1 MRGGRGGRG
10 VVVVVCEE
18 ARKIPPRSWRQWTDW
33 GLGRDEVA
41 RLLLVENACW
51 GASVAVNHVMCHF
64 DILQLVTEQKM
75 LL

>member
-1 MRGGRGGRG
+1 M
-10 VVVVVCEE
+10 VVVVCEE
-18 ARKIPPRSWRQWTDW
+18 ARKIRTDW

-64 DILQLVTEQKM
+64 DLLQLVTEQKM

>member
-1 MRGGRGGRG
+1 M
-10 VVVVVCEE
+10 VVVVCEE
-18 ARKIPPRSWRQWTDW
+18 ARKTDR
-33 GLGRDEVA
+33 GRTGERDEVA

>member
-1 MRGGRGGRG
+1 MRGVRGGRG

-18 ARKIPPRSWRQWTDW
+18 ARKIPPRSWTDW
-33 GLGRDEVA
+33 GRGRDEVA